1 MSLLYGLLFC
11 QIVVS
16 VMSTSGQV
24 SISIPHGQI
33 WDKWKIPSVLLYFLC
48 AAADL
53 CQYNSTVQYSA
64 LQYSTVQYLMWMW
77 SRFQNQSQARLQ
89 AAAASSGLDP
99 APEVILWSN
108 HLTSE
113 QYIHY
118 LDPDTYTIQVR

>member
-1 MSLLYGLLFC
+1 MWMWSRFQY
-11 QIVVS
+11 
-16 VMSTSGQV
+16 STV
-24 SISIPHGQI
+24 P
-33 WDKWKIPSVLLYFLC
+33 
-48 AAADL
+48 
-53 CQYNSTVQYSA
+53 VQYSA

-77 SRFQNQSQARLQ
+77 NRFQNQSQARLQ
-89 AAAASSGLDP
+89 AAAASSGLDT